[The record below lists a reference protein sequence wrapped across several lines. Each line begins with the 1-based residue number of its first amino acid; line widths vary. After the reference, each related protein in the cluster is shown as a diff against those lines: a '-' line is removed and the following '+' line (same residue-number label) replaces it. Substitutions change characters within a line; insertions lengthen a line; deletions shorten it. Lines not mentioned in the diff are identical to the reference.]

1 MSSTSVGPPVDP
13 KWAAENNLPRLLA
26 LTGVFHIAALTSV
39 ALRLFVRLGLL
50 RSLGKDDIAIVLAAL
65 GALGGWI
72 CFILQGNHGFGRH
85 AKVVSKEDMEEFT
98 HIGFFGSIISAIGAL
113 GLLKISIAL
122 FLLRLKNNNMWKWYS
137 RCLWALIALVTI
149 YTIGAWLSFF
159 LYCKPMEAMW
169 TRKGVCYSQ
178 KMFIAFALTNTALN
192 IFTDVCFA
200 TLPIPIIWSLQM
212 SRTTRINLIGVLS
225 LGYIAVALGIVK
237 ASYQVKRDPDRTFN
251 QHLNVYG
258 FLQLNVGIIAACIPT
273 LKPLLRSTPSSR
285 TPRRSAYNDIE
296 HAETIGSG
304 RAHKPRASFL
314 NTTKASPTTTTLTID
329 ETFEMANRG
338 SLRDTL
344 AGGGGG
350 PNAQKNVVYS
360 GRNEVPTSS
369 QERILHAQVGGEDA
383 SKILCTTEVVVD
395 SVERVRRKR

>member
-26 LTGVFHIAALTSV
+26 LTGVFHIAALISV
-39 ALRLFVRLGLL
+39 GLRIFVRVGLL

-65 GALGGWI
+65 AALGGWI

-85 AKVVSKEDMEEFT
+85 AKTVSKEDMQEFS

-149 YTIGAWLSFF
+149 YTIGAWLTFF

-169 TRKGVCYSQ
+169 TRQGVCYSQ
-178 KMFIAFALTNTALN
+178 KMFVAFALTNTALN

-237 ASYQVKRDPDRTFN
+237 ANYQVKPDTDRTFN

-258 FLQLNVGIIAACIPT
+258 L
-273 LKPLLRSTPSSR
+273 
-285 TPRRSAYNDIE
+285 
-296 HAETIGSG
+296 
-304 RAHKPRASFL
+304 
-314 NTTKASPTTTTLTID
+314 
-329 ETFEMANRG
+329 
-338 SLRDTL
+338 
-344 AGGGGG
+344 
-350 PNAQKNVVYS
+350 
-360 GRNEVPTSS
+360 
-369 QERILHAQVGGEDA
+369 
-383 SKILCTTEVVVD
+383 
-395 SVERVRRKR
+395 